1 VIFLKT
7 AEGKYAKLEMLSY
20 HKGAPAAPIPTS
32 EARHYTF
39 RYVYQ
44 PDGSTKLD

>member
-7 AEGKYAKLEMLSY
+7 AEGKYAKLEILSY